1 MQNDSERGIVFR
13 FRRPGGSMNQ
23 KPSTA
28 LVQALRHL
36 SRAQEMKPLLMTAQ
50 ATGREVVIEVFH
62 SKSGQ
67 PLLIHTA
74 LLPEKTA

>member
-1 MQNDSERGIVFR
+1 MQNESERRVVFR
-13 FRRPGGSMNQ
+13 FRRPSGSMNRE
-23 KPSTA
+23 PSTA

-36 SRAQEMKPLLMTAQ
+36 SKAHEMQPLLAK
-50 ATGREVVIEVFH
+50 ARETGREVVIEVFH
-62 SKSGQ
+62 SKNGE